1 MRNVYCDYLPPN
13 AFQRIAPTPVKKP
26 EVVLFNSALADQLG
40 LGHWEQRPDI
50 LSGNTVPEG
59 ATPIALG
66 YAGHQFG
73 HWVPQL
79 GDGRAVLLGQVQHP
93 DGHWLDIQ
101 LKGAG
106 QTPYSRQGD
115 GRCPLGAALR
125 EYIISE
131 ALHARNIPTTRTL
144 AVVRTGETVYRDTPQ
159 PGGIVVRVASS
170 HIRVG
175 SFEYWAA
182 HWPDTFEAI
191 AHGAIQ
197 HLAPDCVDSDTPIVD
212 FFSRVCTQQGALIA
226 QWMAA
231 GFVHGVMNT
240 DNMSLSGETIDFG
253 PCAFIDTDYPGPV
266 FSSID
271 QYGRYAYDQQYR
283 IGEWNL
289 TQLGH
294 RLCDTTPNLDRNN
307 LLRTG
312 LTHYHANYNRMTHH
326 LADQPPTEHP
336 RNHWVEAAIN
346 QAVEHDNWAFIQ
358 ALNDQLKTPNT
369 PHKAFLAQAKLISK
383 IDGYFTVCG
392 T

>member
-1 MRNVYCDYLPPN
+1 MRNVYCDYLPPD
-13 AFQRIAPTPVKKP
+13 AFQRVTPTPVNNP
-26 EVVLFNSALADQLG
+26 EVVLFNTDLANQLG
-40 LGHWEQRPDI
+40 LGHWETDI
-50 LSGNTVPEG
+50 LSGNRVPEG

-79 GDGRAVLLGQVQHP
+79 GDGRAILLGQVQHP
-93 DGHWLDIQ
+93 DGYWLDIQ
-101 LKGAG
+101 LKGSG
-106 QTPYSRQGD
+106 RTPYSRRGD

-131 ALHARNIPTTRTL
+131 ALNARTIPSTRTL

-159 PGGIVVRVASS
+159 PGGIVVRVARS

-182 HWPDTFEAI
+182 HWPEAFEAI
-191 AHGAIQ
+191 VHGAIQ
-197 HLAPDCVDSDTPIVD
+197 HLASDCADSDTPIVD
-212 FFSRVCTQQGALIA
+212 FFNRVCTQQGTLIA

-294 RLCDTTPNLDRNN
+294 RLHDANPNLDRHA
-307 LLRTG
+307 LLHTG
-312 LTHYHANYNRMTHH
+312 LTHYHTHYDRMTHH
-326 LADQPPTEHP
+326 LANQPTAERP

-346 QAVEHDNWAFIQ
+346 EAVEHDNWAFIQ
-358 ALNDQLKTPNT
+358 ALNDQLKTPT
-369 PHKAFLAQAKLISK
+369 KPHQAFLDQAKLIPK

>member
-1 MRNVYCDYLPPN
+1 MRNVYCDYLPPD
-13 AFQRIAPTPVKKP
+13 AFQRIAPTPVKNP
-26 EVVLFNSALADQLG
+26 EVVLFNSDLAQQLG

-50 LSGNTVPEG
+50 LSGNAIPEG

-106 QTPYSRQGD
+106 QTQYSRQGD

-131 ALHARNIPTTRTL
+131 AMHARTIPTTRTL
-144 AVVRTGETVYRDTPQ
+144 AVIRTGEPVYRDTKQ
-159 PGGIVVRVASS
+159 PGGIVVRVARS

-182 HWPDTFEAI
+182 HWPAAFDGI
-191 AHGAIQ
+191 VHGAIH
-197 HLAPDCVDSDTPIVD
+197 HLAPDCAESDTPIVD

-271 QYGRYAYDQQYR
+271 RYGRYAYDQQYR

-294 RLCDTTPNLDRNN
+294 TLSAAIPTHTQTTWLQ
-307 LLRTG
+307 TG
-312 LTHYHANYNRMTHH
+312 LAQYQTEYSRMTHQ
-326 LADQPPTEHP
+326 LADQPPAEHP

-346 QAVEHDNWAFIQ
+346 QAVQHDNWAFLH
-358 ALNDQLKTPNT
+358 ALNAQLST
-369 PHKAFLAQAKLISK
+369 PHTPIPTFVQHAQSMAP

>member
-1 MRNVYCDYLPPN
+1 
-13 AFQRIAPTPVKKP
+13 
-26 EVVLFNSALADQLG
+26 LADQLG

-59 ATPIALG
+59 AAPIALG

-79 GDGRAVLLGQVQHP
+79 GDGRAVLLGHVQHQN
-93 DGHWLDIQ
+93 GHWVDIQ
-101 LKGAG
+101 LKGSG
-106 QTPYSRQGD
+106 RTRYSRQGD

-159 PGGIVVRVASS
+159 PGGIVVRVARS

-175 SFEYWAA
+175 SFEYWAT
-182 HWPDTFEAI
+182 HWPDTFESI
-191 AHGAIQ
+191 AHGAIR
-197 HLAPDCVDSDTPIVD
+197 HLVPDCADSDTPFID
-212 FFSRVCTQQGALIA
+212 FFNHVCGQQGALIA

-253 PCAFIDTDYPGPV
+253 PCAFRDTDYPNPV
-266 FSSID
+266 FSRID

-294 RLCDTTPNLDRNN
+294 RLCDATPNLDRNA

-312 LTHYHANYNRMTHH
+312 LTHYHANYNRMTHR
-326 LADQPPTEHP
+326 LADQPPAEHP

-346 QAVEHDNWAFIQ
+346 QAVEHDNWAFLH
-358 ALNDQLKTPNT
+358 ALNVQLSTPNT
-369 PHKAFLAQAKLISK
+369 HNQNFEKQAQSIPK
-383 IDGYFTVCG
+383 IDDYYTVCG